1 MRNNALP
8 AKRSCAFIQGIVIAA
23 TLPINQ
29 IAFSVIDLRRTG
41 GHLKKG
47 SFLAR

>member
-1 MRNNALP
+1 MT
-8 AKRSCAFIQGIVIAA
+8 A

-29 IAFSVIDLRRTG
+29 IAFSVIDLRSIG

-47 SFLAR
+47 SLLAR

>member
-8 AKRSCAFIQGIVIAA
+8 AARSRAFIQGIVMTA

-41 GHLKKG
+41 GHGQVRSL
-47 SFLAR
+47 L